1 VTAAGHVPHPV
12 AVTDL
17 EDRWQLAL
25 PHPRAFVL
33 SGGASLGGVQVGM
46 LQALGAHGLDPD
58 LVIGTS
64 VGAMHAAVLAETG
77 SSAAAA
83 ERLEPIWRTLRRR
96 DVFTG
101 TLLTQA
107 RRVVRRGVLHDPE
120 GLRRLIRRTLR
131 AGRFDELRLPLTV
144 VATEVLTGHVRRLTE
159 GPLVP
164 ALLASS
170 ALPGVFPTVSIDGCP
185 LWDGGSVANVP
196 LRSAL
201 AAGAASIVVL
211 DAGDI
216 CHLDAPPR
224 GIPDGIVM
232 AITTA
237 MRQRVHLEAPLV
249 ADEVPV
255 AYLPRPCAQNWSLL
269 DLDRSHELVAPS
281 RERLGRFLFEEDPP
295 ALGRMAGAPHD
306 HGDRID
312 TVTLA

>member
-1 VTAAGHVPHPV
+1 MTAAGRLPQPV

-17 EDRWQLAL
+17 QHRWQLAL
-25 PHPRAFVL
+25 PRPRAFVL

-58 LVIGTS
+58 VVVGTS
-64 VGAMHAAVLAETG
+64 VGAMHAAVLAETAG
-77 SSAAAA
+77 SAAAV
-83 ERLEPIWRTLRRR
+83 ERLGPIWRTLRRQ

-101 TLLTQA
+101 SLLTQA
-107 RRVVRRGVLHDPE
+107 RRVVRDGVLHDPD

-131 AGRFDELRLPLTV
+131 AERFDELRLPLTV
-144 VATEVLTGHVRRLTE
+144 VATEVLTGHVRPLTD

-201 AAGAASIVVL
+201 AAGAASVVVL

-232 AITTA
+232 SITTA
-237 MRQRVHLEAPLV
+237 MRQRVHLEAPLI

-269 DLDRSHELVAPS
+269 DLDRSHELIAPA
-281 RERLGRFLFEEDPP
+281 REQVGRFLFEEDPP
-295 ALGRMAGAPHD
+295 TLGRMAGAPHH
-306 HGDRID
+306 HGDRTD
-312 TVTLA
+312 AVTLP

>member
-1 VTAAGHVPHPV
+1 MTAAGRLPQPV

-17 EDRWQLAL
+17 QHRWQLAL
-25 PHPRAFVL
+25 PRPRAFVL

-58 LVIGTS
+58 VVVGTS
-64 VGAMHAAVLAETG
+64 VGAMHAAVLAETA

-83 ERLEPIWRTLRRR
+83 ERLGPIWHTLRRR

-101 TLLTQA
+101 SLLTQA
-107 RRVVRRGVLHDPE
+107 RRVVREGVLHDPA

-131 AGRFDELRLPLTV
+131 ADRFDELRLPLTV
-144 VATEVLTGHVRRLTE
+144 VATEVLTGHVRRLID

-201 AAGAASIVVL
+201 AAGAASVVVL

-224 GIPDGIVM
+224 GIPEGIVM
-232 AITTA
+232 SITTA
-237 MRQRVHLEAPLV
+237 MRQRVHLEAPLI
-249 ADEVPV
+249 ANKVPV

-269 DLDRSHELVAPS
+269 DLDRGHELIAPA
-281 RERLGRFLFEEDPP
+281 REQAGRFLFEEDPP
-295 ALGRMAGAPHD
+295 TLGRMAGAPHH
-306 HGDRID
+306 HGDR
-312 TVTLA
+312 TEAVTLP